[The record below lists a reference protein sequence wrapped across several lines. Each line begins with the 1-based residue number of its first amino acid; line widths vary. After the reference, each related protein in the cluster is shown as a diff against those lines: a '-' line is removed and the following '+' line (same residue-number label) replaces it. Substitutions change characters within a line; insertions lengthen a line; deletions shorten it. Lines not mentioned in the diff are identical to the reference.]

1 MNCAARR
8 DSIHQEVIG
17 AQKKRVF
24 LVEGTDDVSAWQILL
39 NRFVP
44 DWEAHWGIAQAGNKA
59 KLLCLLVFEP
69 DWLTLQALG
78 TDLFTRPSPVI
89 AILL

>member
-1 MNCAARR
+1 MSCAARR
-8 DSIHQEVIG
+8 DSIRHEVIG

-44 DWEAHWGIAQAGNKA
+44 DWEARLGIAQAGNKA
-59 KLLCLLVFEP
+59 KLLCLLEMDASVSRQF
-69 DWLTLQALG
+69 
-78 TDLFTRPSPVI
+78 
-89 AILL
+89 